1 MNNSANPLNDNDPKD
16 FKWYYRAG
24 FEAIRI
30 KEASGG
36 QQSIIAAI
44 AIADRLA
51 RTPGPRSDEGRKASQ
66 RLRLEH
72 FIWDEGLT
80 P

>member
-1 MNNSANPLNDNDPKD
+1 MKGRSNPQGKDNPQE

-30 KEASGG
+30 KEATGN
-36 QQSIIAAI
+36 QQGIIAAI

-51 RTPGPRSDEGRKASQ
+51 RTPGPRADEARKTGQ

-72 FIWDEGLT
+72 FIWQK
-80 P
+80 